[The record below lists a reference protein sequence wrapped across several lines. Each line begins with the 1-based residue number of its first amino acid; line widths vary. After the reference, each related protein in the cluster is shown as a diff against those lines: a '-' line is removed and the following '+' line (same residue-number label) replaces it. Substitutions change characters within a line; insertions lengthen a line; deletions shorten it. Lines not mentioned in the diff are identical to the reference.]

1 MKFRNL
7 LLLAALSVSV
17 VACNSTGDKKTQ
29 KKAYA
34 SAGDM
39 RCKKDMRTGS
49 HINKK
54 RCISKKQAEQERD
67 AAQEDWRRRTNKT
80 GERNDSAQF

>member
-1 MKFRNL
+1 MKIRNL

-29 KKAYA
+29 KESYA

-39 RCKKDMRTGS
+39 RCKKSMRTGS
-49 HINKK
+49 HISKK
-54 RCISKKQAEQERD
+54 RCMSKKQAEQERK